1 MNQEQN
7 KRKKLFSIIFLSAF
21 ALIFII
27 TLIFFVDWDGVSEST
42 EAEGEKTEQVA
53 DKDTS
58 KKDKKSSEEDDD
70 YGFIDVEATEEDGPL
85 AMTKEV
91 ITYLY
96 RENIAPIGEGEEYPL
111 EQTASLKRQLLN
123 LAQDSD
129 YQEILDILDP
139 LLDKYTFSKDE
150 NLDIAGIY
158 HDVVIMMDFMN
169 EEDRFKFGDMIA
181 TSKTPEML
189 VANTLFSDNFARRQI
204 IEDWT
209 SIAPI
214 GYDHFIMSEPRLFRN
229 VEQAEDEQLFNHK
242 NIVREIFTVH
252 DQVNSVYAFDITIP
266 QLDNGLPLTAYVWED
281 LFGNISYYG
290 MYVPDDF
297 KTYEQPLTFWAE
309 QDYLYDIAEENL
321 DKYYEDLAEKGIITN
336 EQIEMWFESGY

>member
-1 MNQEQN
+1 MKITNDK
-7 KRKKLFSIIFLSAF
+7 KRLSLIFFGAFAVIFL
-21 ALIFII
+21 I
-27 TLIFFVDWDGVSEST
+27 TLIFFLDLDEPQKTAEVAGDRNEPAVEDTPRKEEGVAVDED
-42 EAEGEKTEQVA
+42 
-53 DKDTS
+53 
-58 KKDKKSSEEDDD
+58 EDDM
-70 YGFIDVEATEEDGPL
+70 GFVDVEAGEGDDPL

-96 RENIAPIGEGEEYPL
+96 RENIAPIGEGEEYP
-111 EQTASLKRQLLN
+111 QKQAVSLKRQLLDY
-123 LAQDSD
+123 AQNSN
-129 YQEILDILDP
+129 YQEILDRVSP
-139 LLDKYTFSKDE
+139 LLNRYTFSQGI

-158 HDVVIMMDFMN
+158 HDVQIMKDFQD
-169 EEDRFKFGDMIA
+169 EEDRFKFGDMVA

-204 IEDWT
+204 LEDWT
-209 SIAPI
+209 SIAPV

-229 VEQAEDEQLFNHK
+229 PEQAEGEQLFKHK
-242 NIVREIFTVH
+242 NIVEEIFTVH
-252 DQVNSVYAFDITIP
+252 DQVNTVYAFDIVIP

-281 LFGNISYYG
+281 LFGNLSFYG

-309 QDYLYDIAEENL
+309 QDYLYDIAEKNRE
-321 DKYYEDLAEKGIITN
+321 KYYEDLAEKGIITN